1 MRIVLILICC
11 VIIGA
16 VGMNYLKSRHAAEGT
31 RYEPTRPEPAHAE
44 PAHAEPAK
52 PESPTAHHL
61 RSDGEKL
68 ADRAR
73 DAASSAK
80 DAIADKLADWH
91 LTGSDIRRDL
101 EKGGEVIRTKAR
113 EAGSTIASATSNAK
127 VVSIIKTKFALDKDL
142 SARAISVSSD
152 AGKVELSGAVANEEL
167 IGRAVALALDTDG
180 VIEVTSHLTVAK

>member
-16 VGMNYLKSRHAAEGT
+16 IGMSYLKSRHPADAR
-31 RYEPTRPEPAHAE
+31 RYEPTRPAPAQ
-44 PAHAEPAK
+44 
-52 PESPTAHHL
+52 PESTTAHNL
-61 RSDGEKL
+61 RADGEKL

-91 LTGSDIRRDL
+91 LTGSDIRHDL

-113 EAGSTIASATSNAK
+113 AAGSTIASAASNAK
-127 VVSIIKTKFALDKDL
+127 VVSIIKTKYTLDKDL

-152 AGKVELSGAVANEEL
+152 AGKVELTGSVANEEL